1 MSKKSV
7 LGTAK
12 NRTQAETIV
21 DNLHS
26 VGFNY
31 DDISVIFLND
41 DTTRDFAIS
50 NQTKAP
56 EGAATGAGIGGVLG
70 GTLGLLAG
78 LGALVIPGLGPLV
91 AAGPIMG
98 ALSGAAVGAAV
109 GGIAGGLIA
118 MGIPEYEATIY
129 EGKVREGNVL
139 IAIHTET
146 SEQIKQATDILERD
160 GAENISSVTEAGVTH
175 NSRWNNP
182 PANDVRY
189 RQTYGK

>member
-12 NRTQAETIV
+12 TRSQAETIV
-21 DNLHS
+21 DHLHS

-31 DDISVIFLND
+31 DDVSVIFLNE

-118 MGIPEYEATIY
+118 MGIPEYEAQIY
-129 EGKVREGNVL
+129 EGKVREGNIL
-139 IAIHTET
+139 IAVHAET
-146 SEQIKQATDILERD
+146 NEQIKSATDIFERD
-160 GAENISSVTEAGVTH
+160 GADNISSVTETGVTRG
-175 NSRWNNP
+175 SRWDNP
-182 PANDVRY
+182 PDNDLRY